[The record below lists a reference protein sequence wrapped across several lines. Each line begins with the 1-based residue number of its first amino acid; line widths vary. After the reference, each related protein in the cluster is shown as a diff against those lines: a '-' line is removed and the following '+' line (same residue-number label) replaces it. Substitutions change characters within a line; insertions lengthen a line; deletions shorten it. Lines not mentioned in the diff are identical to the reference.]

1 MKRKWEALLVLIVPD
16 WAVIC
21 GLIFFMVALP
31 FFFLIKH
38 QSATNSINTLTF
50 FNKIINFHTYYSFY
64 SKNHFTNNHSKFSN
78 TTASHY
84 SVCFPLSKNRFSENT
99 SNSWIFD
106 SGASDHFCNDISLMK
121 NLEPAS
127 AWVNTA
133 NGDMKVS
140 KIGSVKLPGNC
151 DKIN

>member
-1 MKRKWEALLVLIVPD
+1 MEKFVVENILRKILDKYPEKAP
-16 WAVIC
+16 IC
-21 GLIFFMVALP
+21 EICNG
-31 FFFLIKH
+31 K
-38 QSATNSINTLTF
+38 
-50 FNKIINFHTYYSFY
+50 
-64 SKNHFTNNHSKFSN
+64 HFTNNHSKFSN

-99 SNSWIFD
+99 INSWIFD

-140 KIGSVKLPGNC
+140 KIGSVKLPGNSFVSFGKYPVLRRFKTKFNI
-151 DKIN
+151 DFKTD